1 MHKSKT
7 HSVKAL
13 GPFRTGGIGTG
24 TLAEPSAILESLVD
38 DSLLGHR
45 GSNRSPG
52 PRQIA
57 ADIDRDAMLAWLARY
72 TDNAHTFASSRKEAE
87 RLLLWSLI
95 EAGKALSS
103 LTHEDLLNYQHF
115 LADPRPLARWV
126 MGSGRKWPRNHPL
139 WRPFVGPLSQSS
151 IRQALVI
158 LNSMFTW
165 LVQVGYLLGNPLSFL
180 RQRRAPQAARV
191 VRFLDEELWGHV
203 KATIQSMPVATVREQ
218 AIQARARWIFS
229 LLFLCGMRISEVVTN
244 TMGKFFCRSDKE
256 GQLRWWLDIVGK
268 GNKSR
273 LIPATRELMEELSRY
288 RLRVGLPALPL
299 EHETTPLL
307 LPLTWRVAHQ
317 QEGAMKILA
326 PLTRSAVHFVIK
338 GVFEQTAQRVEVQG
352 ESYWAQA
359 QRLRAASAH
368 WLRHTAGS
376 RLANSVDLRHVRD
389 TLGHASLN
397 TTSLY
402 LHVEEDQRHRAIEAG
417 HHLGWSSP
425 DGQLREL

>member
-1 MHKSKT
+1 MHESETKPGKIL
-7 HSVKAL
+7 VEGAN
-13 GPFRTGGIGTG
+13 RGTE
-24 TLAEPSAILESLVD
+24 TLTKPSAILASLTVTEND
-38 DSLLGHR
+38 NLSGRR
-45 GSNRSPG
+45 GSNRAMG

-57 ADIDRDAMLAWLARY
+57 ADSDRDAVLAWLARY
-72 TDNAHTFASSRKEAE
+72 TDNAHTFANNRKEAE

-95 EAGKALSS
+95 EAGKPLSS

-115 LADPRPLARWV
+115 LPRPPDHWV
-126 MGSGRKWPRNHPL
+126 MGSGRKWPRHHPL
-139 WRPFVGPLSQSS
+139 WRPFVGPLSQAS

-180 RQRRAPQAARV
+180 RQRRAPQTARV
-191 VRFLDEELWGHV
+191 IRFLDEELWGHV
-203 KATIQSMPVATVREQ
+203 KWTIQSMPMITAREQ
-218 AIQARARWIFS
+218 AIQARARWLFS
-229 LLFLCGMRISEVVTN
+229 LLFLCGMRISEVLTN

-256 GQLRWWLDIVGK
+256 GHPRWWLDIVGK

-273 LIPATRELMEELSRY
+273 LIPATRELMEELSHY

-307 LPLTWRVAHQ
+307 LPLTWRASQQ
-317 QEGAMKILA
+317 QEGKI
-326 PLTRSAVHFVIK
+326 PRSLTRSAAHLVIK
-338 GVFEQTAQRVEVQG
+338 EVFEQAAHRVEAQG
-352 ESYWAQA
+352 ETYWAQA
-359 QRLRAASAH
+359 QRLRSASAH

-402 LHVEEDQRHRAIEAG
+402 LHAEEDQRHRAIESG
-417 HHLGWSSP
+417 HHLGWSS
-425 DGQLREL
+425 